1 MFSARKKHR
10 PDRGDE
16 LFEEALLEAGSTVS
30 LLVRGE
36 DLYPVH
42 ISGNFPRLF
51 GLPCERI
58 QDDIEALYRLM
69 DEDTRR

>member
-36 DLYPVH
+36 DLLSLIP
-42 ISGNFPRLF
+42 I
-51 GLPCERI
+51 
-58 QDDIEALYRLM
+58 
-69 DEDTRR
+69 